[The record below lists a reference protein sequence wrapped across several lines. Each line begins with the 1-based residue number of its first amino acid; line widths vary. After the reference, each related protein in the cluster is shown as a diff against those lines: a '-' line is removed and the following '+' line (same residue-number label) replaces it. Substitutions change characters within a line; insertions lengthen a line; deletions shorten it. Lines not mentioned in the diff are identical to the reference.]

1 VNEREQAVA
10 GGGADAPSP
19 AFNMEQKIE
28 ACRRNLKLDPINQK
42 SFERRYRPD
51 LDNLFSCAL
60 QFGRDMACL
69 RRFTYKG
76 KVYELVEFLIEGA
89 TDCVL
94 LINFQTQKILEYA
107 RYIDAEATLVD
118 QMQDAEEN
126 MGRIR

>member
-1 VNEREQAVA
+1 
-10 GGGADAPSP
+10 
-19 AFNMEQKIE
+19 MEQKIE
-28 ACRRNLKLDPINQK
+28 ACRRNLKVDPINQK

-51 LDNLFSCAL
+51 LERLDSCAL

-69 RRFTYKG
+69 RRFTRSG
-76 KVYELVEFLIEGA
+76 KVYELVEFLIDGA

-94 LINFQTQKILEYA
+94 LINFQTQKILEYT

-126 MGRIR
+126 VGRVR